1 MSWIFGNKKHS
12 IRFSSLFLILIL
24 VSCGNKKAVDNGKKI
39 FRYNE
44 SAGIVSLDPAFA
56 KDLPHI
62 WACNQL
68 YNGLV
73 SLDEKLNIVPAI
85 AHSWI
90 VEDSGKTYT
99 FNLRSDV
106 YFHDNQVFNGVRRKV
121 VASDFVFSFNRLID
135 PKIASPGSW
144 IFNYVSKDSS
154 GYAFQALNDSVLQI
168 TLKEAF
174 PSFLGILAMTYTS
187 VLPKEAVQFYGN
199 DFRKNPVG
207 TGPFCFMYW
216 KEGVKLVLQK
226 NPEYFEFKNNE
237 RLPFIDGVAI
247 NFLID
252 RQTAF
257 LDFIKGNLDFMSGID
272 ARYKDELLTRG
283 GLLRS
288 KYHSKIYLES
298 QPYLNTEFM
307 GFFVDSIPGKVSP
320 VHNLQLRKAINYAI
334 DRNKMMKFL
343 RNGIG
348 KPGTGGMIPYGLPGH
363 DSIGKYGY
371 SYQPKKAIE
380 IIRSNNFG
388 TSNITITTS
397 AEYVDLAKFIQSQL
411 TNVGLQVKIE
421 VSPPATIRQ
430 ARALGKLE
438 FFRSSWVADYPDAE
452 NYLAM
457 FYSKN
462 FSPNGPNYTHYKSEA
477 FDALYEKASG
487 IPDLTDRIGLYRQ
500 MDSLIMSDAPVV
512 VLFYDEVLRFVNNR
526 VTGFE
531 SNPVNI
537 LDLRRVKIH

>member
-1 MSWIFGNKKHS
+1 MLWIFGNKKLLF
-12 IRFSSLFLILIL
+12 RFSFFYLILLL
-24 VSCGNKKAVDNGKKI
+24 VSCGNEKAIDNGKKI

-85 AHSWI
+85 AHSWT
-90 VEDSGKTYT
+90 VEDDGKTYI
-99 FNLRSDV
+99 FNLRNDV
-106 YFHDNQVFNGVRRKV
+106 YFHDNQVFNGVKRKV

-135 PKIASPGSW
+135 PKIGSPGSW
-144 IFNYVSKDSS
+144 IFNYVRKDSD
-154 GYAFQALNDSVLQI
+154 GYAFLALNDSVLRI

-207 TGPFCFMYW
+207 TGPFCFTYW

-226 NPEYFEFKNNE
+226 NPEYFEFVNNE
-237 RLPFIDGVAI
+237 RLPFIDGVSI

-272 ARYKDELLTRG
+272 ARYKDELLTRS

-298 QPYLNTEFM
+298 QAYLNTEFM
-307 GFFVDSIPGKVSP
+307 GFFVDSIPGKVNP
-320 VHNLQLRKAINYAI
+320 VQNLQLRKAINYAI

-348 KPGTGGMIPYGLPGH
+348 KPGTGGMIPYGMPGH
-363 DSIGKYGY
+363 DSTGKYGY
-371 SYQPKKAIE
+371 SYQPKQAIE

-388 TSNITITTS
+388 SSITITTS

-457 FYSKN
+457 FYSRN
-462 FSPNGPNYTHYKSEA
+462 FAPYGPNYTHYKSEA